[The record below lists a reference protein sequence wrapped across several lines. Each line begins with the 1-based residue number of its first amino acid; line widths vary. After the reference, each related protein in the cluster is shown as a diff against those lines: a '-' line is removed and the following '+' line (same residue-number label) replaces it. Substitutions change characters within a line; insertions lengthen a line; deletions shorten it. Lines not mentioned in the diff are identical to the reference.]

1 MIPEQVSQVA
11 ATLTGSG
18 GLSKAGNGRLILS
31 GNNSSWTGNTLVEK
45 GTLLVTAADALGSP
59 SYPTKVGSGAT
70 LELSGGITV
79 PEPIDLLGGKL
90 VSTSGDNTLV
100 NRLLLV
106 GSSTLEVQKDSIT
119 LNPSSGDAVAV
130 DSGSAAFN
138 SNLTVAGDGDLV
150 VGTLDLQDQS
160 TPRLVIAPYRWGFA
174 VSKIFCWSI
183 GLRQLV
189 VAPFGWT
196 SRGIVSAVGSALS
209 TVFSITDRFRRT
221 STKP

>member
-1 MIPEQVSQVA
+1 M
-11 ATLTGSG
+11 
-18 GLSKAGNGRLILS
+18 
-31 GNNSSWTGNTLVEK
+31 EK

-130 DSGSAAFN
+130 DSAQRLSPEPHRGRGWRLS
-138 SNLTVAGDGDLV
+138 SP
-150 VGTLDLQDQS
+150 GTLTFKTANPLH
-160 TPRLVIAPYRWGFA
+160 VW
-174 VSKIFCWSI
+174 
-183 GLRQLV
+183 
-189 VAPFGWT
+189 
-196 SRGIVSAVGSALS
+196 
-209 TVFSITDRFRRT
+209 
-221 STKP
+221 